1 MQSSM
6 QPLGICCLIGCL
18 LSTSVVS
25 AGAPPKMRADY
36 RAIIRANVMDRV
48 QMSCPVHH
56 QQSGDSAGLF
66 FSWLKDNESL
76 PVMMIRFETKG
87 AHLIIEDAE
96 SEDAGVYVCIAT
108 NGFGSQRAAIQLIVT
123 DPRTE
128 STTVAD
134 IESSSNDLLIE
145 KLSFTEETL
154 RQPNRVRITAGSSLD
169 IQCVVAGYPY
179 PDLIWLKDGVVYQR
193 SQQSQADE
201 TSWRTASR
209 LTLAI
214 RRAGPAA
221 SANYTCLA
229 LGLKGQMQTT
239 FVVSVLDSAVDDMSE
254 VHPANVTEFRGGRAK
269 FHCWVRSSS
278 HPQVEWLKRLPA
290 RPLRTDLSLQP
301 NTSLVVGE
309 DHYQKL
315 EGEELMR
322 KEDGSYLKT
331 LQLDPLSESDAGLY
345 LCLGNNRH
353 GYSIERTYLNVK
365 PNYETSKESKSVP
378 ISVMVALPSILLL
391 SIACSFV
398 CWMRRREKRR
408 RLAELAALAT
418 GWSHGLPE
426 QEQQQQQ
433 QQAMQTTCETT
444 FGRGGSGHSSCHSRQ
459 TLTSGAGCHHL
470 NEEAD
475 STGLV
480 VGSPA
485 IAKRTGGEK
494 MDCRSSA
501 LKADEIQPNYYF
513 QPHRHHQLEQQ
524 RNTSSSMII

>member
-1 MQSSM
+1 MKSLM
-6 QPLGICCLIGCL
+6 QPLGVFCFIGCL
-18 LSTSVVS
+18 LSTSAVL
-25 AGAPPKMRADY
+25 AGAPPKIRADY

-48 QMSCPVHH
+48 QMSCPVH

-76 PVMMIRFETKG
+76 PVMMIRLETKG
-87 AHLIIEDAE
+87 AHLIIEDVE
-96 SEDAGVYVCIAT
+96 PEDAGVYVCIAT
-108 NGFGSQRAAIQLIVT
+108 NGFGSQRAGIQLIVT

-134 IESSSNDLLIE
+134 IENSPNDLLIE
-145 KLSFTEETL
+145 GLSFTEETL
-154 RQPNRVRITAGSSLD
+154 RQPRQVRITAGSSLD
-169 IQCVVAGYPY
+169 IHCSVSGYPY
-179 PDLIWLKDGVVYQR
+179 PDLIWLKDGVVYKR
-193 SQQSQADE
+193 SQQNQADE

-214 RRAGPAA
+214 RRAGPAT

-278 HPQVEWLKRLPA
+278 LPEVEWLKRLPA
-290 RPLRTDLSLQP
+290 RSLRTDLSLQP
-301 NTSLVVGE
+301 DTSLVVGE
-309 DHYQKL
+309 DHYHKL
-315 EGEELMR
+315 EGDELMR

-331 LQLDPLSESDAGLY
+331 LQLDPLSENDAGLY
-345 LCLGNNRH
+345 LCLGKNRY

-378 ISVMVALPSILLL
+378 ISIMVALPSILLL
-391 SIACSFV
+391 SIACAFV

-418 GWSHGLPE
+418 GWSHGFISPE
-426 QEQQQQQ
+426 QQQEHQQQ
-433 QQAMQTTCETT
+433 QQAMQTTTETT
-444 FGRGGSGHSSCHSRQ
+444 FGGRGGSGHGSCHSRQ
-459 TLTSGAGCHHL
+459 ALTSGAGCHHL

-475 STGLV
+475 TGLV
-480 VGSPA
+480 VGSPPA
-485 IAKRTGGEK
+485 TKRTGVE
-494 MDCRSSA
+494 MDCRG
-501 LKADEIQPNYYF
+501 LKADDLQPNYYF
-513 QPHRHHQLEQQ
+513 QTHRHHQLEQQ
-524 RNTSSSMII
+524 RNTSSSLII

>member
-1 MQSSM
+1 MKSLKR
-6 QPLGICCLIGCL
+6 PAGILCFIWCL
-18 LSTSVVS
+18 LSASVAL
-25 AGAPPKMRADY
+25 AGAPPKIRADY
-36 RAIIRANVMDRV
+36 RAIIRANAMDRV
-48 QMSCPVHH
+48 QMSCPVH

-66 FSWLKDNESL
+66 ISWLKDNESL

-87 AHLIIEDAE
+87 AHLMIEDVE
-96 SEDAGVYVCIAT
+96 PEDAGVYVCIAT

-123 DPRTE
+123 DPQTE

-134 IESSSNDLLIE
+134 IENSSDDLLIE

-179 PDLIWLKDGVVYQR
+179 PDLIWLKDGVVYKR
-193 SQQSQADE
+193 WQQQNAADE

-214 RRAGPAA
+214 RRAGPSS

-229 LGLKGQMQTT
+229 LGLKGKMQTT
-239 FVVSVLDSAVDDMSE
+239 FIVSVLDSAVSDMSE

-269 FHCWVRSSS
+269 FHCWVRSTSL
-278 HPQVEWLKRLPA
+278 PQVEWLKRLPGH
-290 RPLRTDLSLQP
+290 PLRPDLSLYP

-315 EGEELMR
+315 EGDELVR

-331 LQLDPLSESDAGLY
+331 LQLDPLSENDAGLY
-345 LCLGNNRH
+345 LCLGNNRY
-353 GYSIERTYLNVK
+353 GYTIEKTYLNVK

-378 ISVMVALPSILLL
+378 ISIMVALPSILLL
-391 SIACSFV
+391 SIGCGFV

-418 GWSHGLPE
+418 GWSHGLASP
-426 QEQQQQQ
+426 QQQQEQ
-433 QQAMQTTCETT
+433 QQAMQTTTETT
-444 FGRGGSGHSSCHSRQ
+444 LGRGGSGHSSCHSRQ

-475 STGLV
+475 TGLA

-485 IAKRTGGEK
+485 AKRTGVEI
-494 MDCRSSA
+494 DCRSGGQQ
-501 LKADEIQPNYYF
+501 LKADDLQSNYYF
-513 QPHRHHQLEQQ
+513 QPQRHHQLEQQ
-524 RNTSSSMII
+524 RNTSSSLII